1 MKNFIVIFLT
11 IIKSLLIL
19 KCKCEKKEKN
29 NSKKYWD
36 VYECLLLYDLVMTA
50 MILSTITKR

>member
-1 MKNFIVIFLT
+1 MKNFIVSFLT
-11 IIKSLLIL
+11 MIKLLLIL
-19 KCKCEKKEKN
+19 KCKCEKKENN

-36 VYECLLLYDLVMTA
+36 VYECLLLYDLVMIV